1 MQPVMQWITRSSGRT
16 LVRSAQVEEG
26 MRKREERRVLGGGE
40 GRGFRFQLKGDKG
53 GGADFE
59 AFVHFLVFGSRGR
72 PISLPRSFSPI
83 ALSSLPMTWLL
94 GIALP
99 HS

>member
-53 GGADFE
+53 GG
-59 AFVHFLVFGSRGR
+59 G
-72 PISLPRSFSPI
+72 
-83 ALSSLPMTWLL
+83 
-94 GIALP
+94 
-99 HS
+99 

>member
-53 GGADFE
+53 GG
-59 AFVHFLVFGSRGR
+59 LISRLLF
-72 PISLPRSFSPI
+72 ISWSLAPGVGQYPSRVVSAQLLSP
-83 ALSSLPMTWLL
+83 ACP
-94 GIALP
+94 
-99 HS
+99 